1 MHKKP
6 LWAALLAVPLLVAAA
21 VYAKTL
27 FLSQPTDTVSVAAEN
42 SDQSQCC
49 QSDKLECCQSDK
61 LVCRQPGNDDTPRQ
75 TEKTPGQQID
85 PDRQIVFKV
94 EELTC
99 PAVKGIGCGHMLRP
113 VLASLDK
120 IDGVE
125 ASSANY
131 TGTMIRISVKT
142 GTDRERV
149 AERVRKALCE
159 KNGKP
164 VALVGDKLK
173 QAIEREQWRETGR
186 IGELSAIEF
195 HTLFLHRVKTFAK
208 AEKLDVEATDKLVK
222 IAEQQWER
230 VTKQAEKDGTTEPE
244 DWGNQGKKSLP
255 ISLER
260 VKEVLTAEQVERFK
274 QALTSTCCSENRPEA
289 PSAPTKR
296 EKAR

>member
-6 LWAALLAVPLLVAAA
+6 LWAALLAVPLLVAAV
-21 VYAKTL
+21 VYGKTL
-27 FLSQPTDTVSVAAEN
+27 FRCQPTDTLSVAAEN

-49 QSDKLECCQSDK
+49 QSDKSECCQSDK
-61 LVCRQPGNDDTPRQ
+61 LACYQPGNDNTPKQ
-75 TEKTPGQQID
+75 TENAPAQQIEL
-85 PDRQIVFKV
+85 DRQVVFEV
-94 EELTC
+94 EGLTC
-99 PAVKGIGCGHMLRP
+99 PAVKGIGCGRMLLP
-113 VLASLDK
+113 VLASLNK

-131 TGTMIRISVKT
+131 TGTMIRIVVKT
-142 GTDRERV
+142 GTDREKV
-149 AERVRKALCE
+149 AERVHKALSE
-159 KNGKP
+159 RNGKP
-164 VALVGDKLK
+164 VTLEGNKLGQAL
-173 QAIEREQWRETGR
+173 EREQWREAGR

-208 AEKLDVEATDKLVK
+208 AEKLDAKATDKLVK

-230 VTKQAEKDGTTEPE
+230 ITKEA
-244 DWGNQGKKSLP
+244 KKEGATQPVGRMALP

-274 QALTSTCCSENRPEA
+274 QSLTCPCRGDDRPVA
-289 PSAPTKR
+289 PPAPATG